1 MKLNKILVVIACLC
15 LLCGCTAATEPTK
28 ENEPTIKTTKQENRA
43 EALISLLSQTAKT
56 GSSDSIK
63 GKTAYMIM
71 YDTTT
76 TSAGTFIYIYYSN
89 NGGSIGVG
97 GTIIQPG
104 KGEEST
110 IEIPLSS
117 DMKRDM
123 TVRFET
129 KNTMNSTGFT
139 VSGHANKAQF
149 SDDSTV
155 IYDRGSATN
164 ANGQS
169 GEPDKQ
175 QAEELLSMSA
185 QMLLRALKS
194 WIRSNS
200 DYTLADLGFTNFY

>member
-1 MKLNKILVVIACLC
+1 
-15 LLCGCTAATEPTK
+15 
-28 ENEPTIKTTKQENRA
+28 
-43 EALISLLSQTAKT
+43 
-56 GSSDSIK
+56 
-63 GKTAYMIM
+63 MIM
-71 YDTTT
+71 SDTTT